1 MTRKLLVL
9 LCTLTVCTTLLFV
22 ATASAQFYDAGQAG
36 PFNLRFN
43 SRTPESVQPNL
54 DPATFLPTAVY
65 HTAGQLGWY
74 AAVADMNGDGKP
86 DLLAVS
92 YSSVKNGNC
101 KVAVLLG
108 NGDGTFQTPQV
119 FDTGGLY
126 SVSFV
131 VGDLNGDGKPDVVV
145 ASMSCGSCGSSQSGV
160 RVLIGTGNGRLRLGG
175 IYSTGGFPFSS
186 GQGSSIP
193 MAIADLNGD
202 GKPDLVVINQTT
214 STYGD
219 GVAGVLIGNG
229 DGTFKPV
236 VSYDTG
242 AFGAGSFAIGDLNN
256 DGKLDLAIANCAPK
270 GTTAC
275 PGNNGKISVLRG
287 RGDGTFR
294 PASVYRRGGGAL
306 FSGPVVIADVN
317 SDGRPD
323 LLVGNYCLLKLGDC
337 VGNGSVGVLLARS
350 DGSFMPP
357 VTYDS
362 GGFDAS
368 SIVIA
373 DVSGDGKPDLVVS
386 NGAVGVLIG
395 NGNGTF
401 QPGVSYATGGNTGA
415 VLVTDLNHDN
425 IPDIVATNGTS
436 DTAAVLLGQGSGT
449 FTAPTLLPLGGV
461 AYASPVV
468 AADLNGDTFVDLV
481 SANWC
486 IKQSVCHVSGSEA
499 GTLGVVLNNSASH

>member
-1 MTRKLLVL
+1 MIRKL
-9 LCTLTVCTTLLFV
+9 LCTLIMCTLPFLV
-22 ATASAQFYDAGQAG
+22 VTASAQTGSAGQAG

-43 SRTPESVQPNL
+43 SRAPDSVLPNL
-54 DPATFLPTAVY
+54 DSATFLPTAVY

-92 YSSVKNGNC
+92 YSSVKNGNG